1 MKQLTVTLIALFLLH
16 ASFSQTN
23 TSRHHFNLLSIKD
36 GMPEGTVVDLLQDK
50 KGYMWIATQKALV
63 RYDGYKPKVY
73 DFGIKDPYGIFV
85 RKLYEDSKGRLW
97 ASLNNE
103 SDQH

>member
-1 MKQLTVTLIALFLLH
+1 MKQLLTLLLLLQCYCFC
-16 ASFSQTN
+16 AAQN
-23 TSRHHFNLLSIKD
+23 NIPRRHFDLLSVKD

-50 KGYMWIATQKALV
+50 KGYMWIATQRGLV

-73 DFGIKDPYGIFV
+73 DFGIKNPYGISV

-97 ASLNNE
+97 ASLFNGLYVY
-103 SDQH
+103 